1 MGLMLLVNF
10 TIFGILLK
18 KVIFRHQKVSKLI
31 IKICIAFFAILKKG
45 DRVGCIISRNM
56 PIVRKLEMSI
66 KLANLMM

>member
-31 IKICIAFFAILKKG
+31 IKICIAFFAILKKV
-45 DRVGCIISRNM
+45 DCIISRNM

-66 KLANLMM
+66 KLANLIM